1 MVPMSILLLIVAF
14 AFAIAELIQSRG
26 KSLLAWAVFL
36 LCVVHLWRP

>member
-26 KSLLAWAVFL
+26 KSLIAWAVLL
-36 LCVVHLWRP
+36 LCVVHIWRP